1 MKTFEEWLAGVA
13 MLGVMTLGGWQ
24 AYGALTQPGIHDI
37 PTSLADIRS
46 GVTGDK
52 FSHFLDDHLPWRP
65 DLIAWANAGRYVLVR
80 GAGDQVRLGS
90 DEWLFSVEE
99 IEYFK
104 QASEFQR
111 VRTGVIGRLSDALKH
126 QNVRLVVALVPD
138 KARIQVQQFMGHR
151 YPEWYQDR
159 YANIL
164 QQLKAHQVTVVDV
177 QQAMRLAQVDQPD
190 RSLYYR
196 TDTHWNQA
204 GSRATAQALAQAIRQ
219 TGLAGEPVAF
229 QTDTNATATQRVGD
243 LLRMMGL
250 GDMPDLFR
258 PNPDTEH
265 TDTTRKLEGGTSLG
279 LLGDIQVPVT
289 LVGTS
294 YSLRA
299 NFQGYLQASLQADVL
314 NVAQDGGGFM
324 QSMAS
329 YLKDDAFKSSPP
341 QVLVWEIPERVFSR
355 PLAANESQMP
365 RW

>member
-1 MKTFEEWLAGVA
+1 
-13 MLGVMTLGGWQ
+13 
-24 AYGALTQPGIHDI
+24 
-37 PTSLADIRS
+37 
-46 GVTGDK
+46 
-52 FSHFLDDHLPWRP
+52 
-65 DLIAWANAGRYVLVR
+65 
-80 GAGDQVRLGS
+80 VRLGY

-99 IEYFK
+99 IEYFR
-104 QASEFQR
+104 QASEFQQ
-111 VRTGVIGRLSDALKH
+111 VRTGVIGQLSSALAR
-126 QNVRLVVALVPD
+126 QNVRLVVAVVPD
-138 KARIQVQQFMGHR
+138 KARIHAQQFMGHR

-159 YANIL
+159 YASIL
-164 QQLKAHQVTVVDV
+164 QQLKAHQVMVVDV
-177 QQAMRLAQVDQPD
+177 QQAMRLELAARPDQ
-190 RSLYYR
+190 SLYYR
-196 TDTHWNQA
+196 TDTHWNQTGA
-204 GSRATAQALAQAIRQ
+204 RLAAQAVSQVVRQ
-219 TGLAGEPVAF
+219 QGLKGESVVF
-229 QTDTNATATQRVGD
+229 QTETDDKTTVRVGD

-265 TDTTRKLEGGTSLG
+265 TDTTRKLAGNASMG

-355 PLAANESQMP
+355 PLAVNESQP
-365 RW
+365 PGF